1 MSSVIGTIKFVIGQV
16 FVIAQDGTQRQVS
29 AGDHIYRGEQVA
41 TGNAGAVSISLPD
54 GRTLDLGRDSQW
66 SESQSTGTTTEHR
79 AAESQD
85 VASVQEAIAKGLD
98 PTQSLE
104 ATAAGGNATTTDIGE
119 AGDGG
124 GHRENVVLDLT
135 GNVVDPT
142 SGYETGTLTSA
153 SDVSSEDTSG
163 GTRSSTVSTDTS
175 SEAASADTT
184 APSLVISFAED
195 GKVEFKFSETPKD
208 FDLTDITVDHGSI
221 TGLTQDPNDPTHW
234 VAILTPESDYEGS
247 VSVTVPDGSYTDD
260 AGNPGQGAEGNVTV
274 DTLAPEATITID
286 PITADDRIN
295 LAESG
300 ETQTITGRVGGEVKI
315 GDTVTV
321 TIGGN
326 TYKTSVVDDD
336 DGNYVWSVDVA
347 GSTLADNSQ
356 IHAEVTTTDDAGN
369 LTTAT
374 GDRSYEVDLVAPEAS
389 ITIDDVTADNTVN
402 IAEAGQNQNVTG
414 RVGNDVQV
422 GDTVTVTIGDQSYQT
437 TVTASDNG
445 NVWSVSVP
453 GEVLAGN
460 NEIHAEVTTTDAA
473 GNQTTATA
481 DHGYSVD
488 TTAPEAS
495 ITIDDVT
502 ADNTVNI
509 AEAGQN
515 QNVTGR
521 VGNDVQVGD
530 TVTVTIGDQSYQ
542 TTVTASDNGN
552 VWSVSVP
559 GDVLAGNTEIHAEVT
574 TTDAAGN
581 PTTATADHGY
591 SVDTAAP
598 EASITIDDVTA
609 DNTVNIAEAGQSQ
622 NVTGRVGNDVQV
634 GDTVT
639 VTIGDQSYQT
649 TVTASDNGNVWSV
662 SVPGEV
668 LAGNTEIHAEVT
680 TTDAA
685 GNPTTA
691 SADHGYAVDT
701 TAPEAS
707 ITIDDVTADNTV
719 NIAEAGQPQAVTG
732 RVGND
737 VQVGDTVTVTIGD
750 QSYQTTVT
758 ASDNGNVWSVS
769 VPGEVL
775 AGNNEIHAEVTTTD
789 AAGNPTTASADHGYS
804 VDTAAP
810 EASITIDDVTAD
822 NTVNIAEAG
831 QPQAITGRVGNDVQ
845 VGDTVTVT
853 IGDQSYQTTVTA
865 SDNGNVWSVSVPGD
879 VLAGNNEIHAEVTTT
894 DTAGNPTTASA
905 DHSYAVDTA
914 APEASIT
921 IDDVTADNT
930 INIAEAGQPQA
941 ITGRVGNDVQVGD
954 TVTVTI
960 GDQSYQTTV
969 TASDNG
975 NVWSVSV
982 PGDVLAGNNEIHAE
996 VTTTDAAGNPTTAS
1010 ADHGYA
1016 VDTTAPEA
1024 SITIDDVTADN
1035 TVNIAE
1041 AGQNQN
1047 VTGRVGNDVQV
1058 GDTVTVTIGDQSYQ
1072 TTVTASDN
1080 GNVWSVSVPGEV
1092 LAGNSQIHAEVTTTD
1107 TAGNATTAGADHGY
1121 GVDTAAPEASITI
1134 DDVTADNTV
1143 NIAEAGQ
1150 SQNVTGRVGNDVQV
1164 GDTVTVTIG
1173 DQSYQTTVTASDNGN
1188 VWSVSVPGDV
1198 LAGNSQIHA
1207 EVTTTDNAGNA
1218 TTAAADHSYAVDTA
1232 APEASITI
1240 DDVTADNTVN
1250 IAEAGQNQNVT
1261 GRVGNDV
1268 QVGDTVT
1275 VTIGD
1280 QSYQTTVTASDN
1292 GNVWSVSVP
1301 GDVLAGN
1308 SQIHAEVTTTD
1319 GAGNA
1324 TTAGADH
1331 SYIVDTAAPEAS
1343 ITIDD
1348 VTADNTVNIAEA
1360 GQPQAITGRV
1370 GNDVQV
1376 GDTVTV
1382 TIGDQSYQTTVTASD
1397 NGNVWSVSVPGD
1409 VLAGNSQIHA
1419 EVTTTDEAGN
1429 PTTATADHGYSVDTT
1444 APEAS
1449 ITIDDVTAD
1458 NTVNIAEAGQ
1468 SQNVTGRVGNDVQ
1481 VGDTVTVTIGDQSY
1495 QTTVTASDN
1504 GNVWSVSVPGDVLA
1518 GNNEIHA
1525 EVTTTD
1531 AAGNPT
1537 TASADHGYAV
1547 DTTAPEASITIDDVT
1562 SDNTVNIAE
1571 SAQNQNVTGRVGNDV
1586 QVGDTVTVTIGDQSY
1601 QTTVTASDNGN
1612 VWSVSVP
1619 GDVLAGNSQ
1628 IHAEVTTTDGAGN
1641 ATTAGADHSYAV
1653 DTAAPEASITIDDV
1667 TGDNTVNI
1675 AESGQNQ
1682 NVTGRVGNDV
1692 QVGDTVTVTIG
1703 DQSYQTTVT
1712 ASDNGNVWSVSVP
1725 GDVLAGNNDI
1735 HAEVTTTDAAGNP
1748 TTASA
1753 DHGYAVDTAAPEAS
1767 ITIDDV
1773 TADNT
1778 VNIAEAGQN
1787 QNVTGRV
1794 GNDVQVG
1801 DTVTVTIG
1809 DQSYQ
1814 TTVTA
1819 SDNGNVWSVS
1829 VPGDVL
1835 AGNTEIHA
1843 EVTTTDAAGNPTTAS
1858 ADHGYSVDT

>member
-54 GRTLDLGRDSQW
+54 GRTLDLGRDSHW

-422 GDTVTVTIGDQSYQT
+422 GDTVTVTIGDQTYQT

-460 NEIHAEVTTTDAA
+460 ND
-473 GNQTTATA
+473 
-481 DHGYSVD
+481 
-488 TTAPEAS
+488 
-495 ITIDDVT
+495 
-502 ADNTVNI
+502 
-509 AEAGQN
+509 
-515 QNVTGR
+515 
-521 VGNDVQVGD
+521 
-530 TVTVTIGDQSYQ
+530 
-542 TTVTASDNGN
+542 
-552 VWSVSVP
+552 
-559 GDVLAGNTEIHAEVT
+559 
-574 TTDAAGN
+574 
-581 PTTATADHGY
+581 
-591 SVDTAAP
+591 
-598 EASITIDDVTA
+598 
-609 DNTVNIAEAGQSQ
+609 
-622 NVTGRVGNDVQV
+622 
-634 GDTVT
+634 
-639 VTIGDQSYQT
+639 
-649 TVTASDNGNVWSV
+649 
-662 SVPGEV
+662 
-668 LAGNTEIHAEVT
+668 IHAEVT

-701 TAPEAS
+701 A
-707 ITIDDVTADNTV
+707 
-719 NIAEAGQPQAVTG
+719 
-732 RVGND
+732 
-737 VQVGDTVTVTIGD
+737 
-750 QSYQTTVT
+750 
-758 ASDNGNVWSVS
+758 
-769 VPGEVL
+769 
-775 AGNNEIHAEVTTTD
+775 
-789 AAGNPTTASADHGYS
+789 
-804 VDTAAP
+804 
-810 EASITIDDVTAD
+810 
-822 NTVNIAEAG
+822 
-831 QPQAITGRVGNDVQ
+831 
-845 VGDTVTVT
+845 
-853 IGDQSYQTTVTA
+853 
-865 SDNGNVWSVSVPGD
+865 
-879 VLAGNNEIHAEVTTT
+879 
-894 DTAGNPTTASA
+894 
-905 DHSYAVDTA
+905 
-914 APEASIT
+914 
-921 IDDVTADNT
+921 
-930 INIAEAGQPQA
+930 
-941 ITGRVGNDVQVGD
+941 
-954 TVTVTI
+954 
-960 GDQSYQTTV
+960 
-969 TASDNG
+969 
-975 NVWSVSV
+975 
-982 PGDVLAGNNEIHAE
+982 
-996 VTTTDAAGNPTTAS
+996 
-1010 ADHGYA
+1010 
-1016 VDTTAPEA
+1016 
-1024 SITIDDVTADN
+1024 
-1035 TVNIAE
+1035 
-1041 AGQNQN
+1041 
-1047 VTGRVGNDVQV
+1047 
-1058 GDTVTVTIGDQSYQ
+1058 
-1072 TTVTASDN
+1072 
-1080 GNVWSVSVPGEV
+1080 
-1092 LAGNSQIHAEVTTTD
+1092 
-1107 TAGNATTAGADHGY
+1107 
-1121 GVDTAAPEASITI
+1121 
-1134 DDVTADNTV
+1134 
-1143 NIAEAGQ
+1143 
-1150 SQNVTGRVGNDVQV
+1150 
-1164 GDTVTVTIG
+1164 
-1173 DQSYQTTVTASDNGN
+1173 
-1188 VWSVSVPGDV
+1188 
-1198 LAGNSQIHA
+1198 
-1207 EVTTTDNAGNA
+1207 
-1218 TTAAADHSYAVDTA
+1218 
-1232 APEASITI
+1232 
-1240 DDVTADNTVN
+1240 
-1250 IAEAGQNQNVT
+1250 
-1261 GRVGNDV
+1261 
-1268 QVGDTVT
+1268 
-1275 VTIGD
+1275 
-1280 QSYQTTVTASDN
+1280 
-1292 GNVWSVSVP
+1292 
-1301 GDVLAGN
+1301 
-1308 SQIHAEVTTTD
+1308 
-1319 GAGNA
+1319 
-1324 TTAGADH
+1324 
-1331 SYIVDTAAPEAS
+1331 
-1343 ITIDD
+1343 
-1348 VTADNTVNIAEA
+1348 
-1360 GQPQAITGRV
+1360 
-1370 GNDVQV
+1370 
-1376 GDTVTV
+1376 
-1382 TIGDQSYQTTVTASD
+1382 
-1397 NGNVWSVSVPGD
+1397 
-1409 VLAGNSQIHA
+1409 
-1419 EVTTTDEAGN
+1419 
-1429 PTTATADHGYSVDTT
+1429 

-1547 DTTAPEASITIDDVT
+1547 DTAAPEASITIDDVT
-1562 SDNTVNIAE
+1562 ADNTVNIAEAGQPQAITGRVGNDVQVGDTVTVTIGDQSYQTTVTASDNGNVWSVSVPGDVLAGNSQIHAEVTTTDSAGNATTAGADHGYGVDTAAPEASITIDDVTADNTVNIAEAGKSQNVTGRVGNDVQVGDTVTVTIGDQSYQTTVTASDNGNVWSVSVPGDVLAGNSQIHAEVTTTDEAGNPTTASAVHGYAVDTAAPEASITIDDVTADNTVNIAE

-1667 TGDNTVNI
+1667 T
-1675 AESGQNQ
+1675 
-1682 NVTGRVGNDV
+1682 
-1692 QVGDTVTVTIG
+1692 
-1703 DQSYQTTVT
+1703 
-1712 ASDNGNVWSVSVP
+1712 
-1725 GDVLAGNNDI
+1725 
-1735 HAEVTTTDAAGNP
+1735 
-1748 TTASA
+1748 
-1753 DHGYAVDTAAPEAS
+1753 
-1767 ITIDDV
+1767 
-1773 TADNT
+1773 ADNT

-1843 EVTTTDAAGNPTTAS
+1843 EVTTTDGAGNATTAAADHSYAVDTAAPEASITIDDVTGDNTVNIAEAGQNQNVTGRVGNDVQVGDTVTVTIGDQSYQTTVTASDNGNVWSVSVPGDVLAGNSQIHAEVTTTDAAGNPTTAT
-1858 ADHGYSVDT
+1858 ADHGYSVDTAAPEASITIDDVTGDNTVNIAEAGQPQAITGRVGNDVQVGDTVTVTIGDQSYQTTVTASDNGNVWSVSVPGDVLAGNTEIHAEVTTTDAAGNPTTATADHGYSVDTTAPEAS

>member
-16 FVIAQDGTQRQVS
+16 FVTAQDGTQRQVS

-374 GDRSYEVDLVAPEAS
+374 DDRSYEVDLVAPEAS
-389 ITIDDVTADNTVN
+389 ITIDDVTSDNTVN
-402 IAEAGQNQNVTG
+402 IAE
-414 RVGNDVQV
+414 
-422 GDTVTVTIGDQSYQT
+422 S
-437 TVTASDNG
+437 
-445 NVWSVSVP
+445 
-453 GEVLAGN
+453 
-460 NEIHAEVTTTDAA
+460 
-473 GNQTTATA
+473 
-481 DHGYSVD
+481 
-488 TTAPEAS
+488 
-495 ITIDDVT
+495 
-502 ADNTVNI
+502 
-509 AEAGQN
+509 GQN

-559 GDVLAGNTEIHAEVT
+559 GDVLAGNT
-574 TTDAAGN
+574 D
-581 PTTATADHGY
+581 
-591 SVDTAAP
+591 
-598 EASITIDDVTA
+598 
-609 DNTVNIAEAGQSQ
+609 
-622 NVTGRVGNDVQV
+622 
-634 GDTVT
+634 
-639 VTIGDQSYQT
+639 
-649 TVTASDNGNVWSV
+649 
-662 SVPGEV
+662 
-668 LAGNTEIHAEVT
+668 
-680 TTDAA
+680 
-685 GNPTTA
+685 
-691 SADHGYAVDT
+691 
-701 TAPEAS
+701 
-707 ITIDDVTADNTV
+707 
-719 NIAEAGQPQAVTG
+719 
-732 RVGND
+732 
-737 VQVGDTVTVTIGD
+737 
-750 QSYQTTVT
+750 
-758 ASDNGNVWSVS
+758 
-769 VPGEVL
+769 
-775 AGNNEIHAEVTTTD
+775 
-789 AAGNPTTASADHGYS
+789 
-804 VDTAAP
+804 
-810 EASITIDDVTAD
+810 
-822 NTVNIAEAG
+822 
-831 QPQAITGRVGNDVQ
+831 
-845 VGDTVTVT
+845 
-853 IGDQSYQTTVTA
+853 
-865 SDNGNVWSVSVPGD
+865 
-879 VLAGNNEIHAEVTTT
+879 
-894 DTAGNPTTASA
+894 
-905 DHSYAVDTA
+905 
-914 APEASIT
+914 
-921 IDDVTADNT
+921 
-930 INIAEAGQPQA
+930 
-941 ITGRVGNDVQVGD
+941 
-954 TVTVTI
+954 
-960 GDQSYQTTV
+960 
-969 TASDNG
+969 
-975 NVWSVSV
+975 
-982 PGDVLAGNNEIHAE
+982 
-996 VTTTDAAGNPTTAS
+996 
-1010 ADHGYA
+1010 
-1016 VDTTAPEA
+1016 
-1024 SITIDDVTADN
+1024 
-1035 TVNIAE
+1035 
-1041 AGQNQN
+1041 
-1047 VTGRVGNDVQV
+1047 
-1058 GDTVTVTIGDQSYQ
+1058 
-1072 TTVTASDN
+1072 
-1080 GNVWSVSVPGEV
+1080 
-1092 LAGNSQIHAEVTTTD
+1092 
-1107 TAGNATTAGADHGY
+1107 
-1121 GVDTAAPEASITI
+1121 
-1134 DDVTADNTV
+1134 
-1143 NIAEAGQ
+1143 
-1150 SQNVTGRVGNDVQV
+1150 
-1164 GDTVTVTIG
+1164 
-1173 DQSYQTTVTASDNGN
+1173 
-1188 VWSVSVPGDV
+1188 
-1198 LAGNSQIHA
+1198 
-1207 EVTTTDNAGNA
+1207 
-1218 TTAAADHSYAVDTA
+1218 
-1232 APEASITI
+1232 
-1240 DDVTADNTVN
+1240 
-1250 IAEAGQNQNVT
+1250 
-1261 GRVGNDV
+1261 
-1268 QVGDTVT
+1268 
-1275 VTIGD
+1275 
-1280 QSYQTTVTASDN
+1280 
-1292 GNVWSVSVP
+1292 
-1301 GDVLAGN
+1301 
-1308 SQIHAEVTTTD
+1308 IHAEVTTTD

-1382 TIGDQSYQTTVTASD
+1382 TIGDQSYQTTVTTSD

-1409 VLAGNSQIHA
+1409 VLAGNNDIHA
-1419 EVTTTDEAGN
+1419 EVTTTDAAGN
-1429 PTTATADHGYSVDTT
+1429 PTTAGADHSYAVDTA

-1468 SQNVTGRVGNDVQ
+1468 PQAITGRVGNDVQ

-1504 GNVWSVSVPGDVLA
+1504 GNVWSVSVPGEVLA
-1518 GNNEIHA
+1518 GNSQIHA

-1531 AAGNPT
+1531 GAGNAT
-1537 TASADHGYAV
+1537 TAGADHSYAV
-1547 DTTAPEASITIDDVT
+1547 DTAAPEASITIDDVT
-1562 SDNTVNIAE
+1562 GDNTVNIAE
-1571 SAQNQNVTGRVGNDV
+1571 AGQPQAITGRVGNDV

-1641 ATTAGADHSYAV
+1641 ATTAGADHGYTVDTAAPEASITIDDVTSDNTVNIAEAGQPQAITGRVGNDVRVGDTVTVTIGDQSYQTTVTASDNGNVWSVSVPGDVLAGNTEIHAEVTTTDAAGNPTTATADHGYSVDTTAPEVSITIDDVTGDNTINIAEAGQPQAITGRVGNDVQVGDTVTVTIGDQTYQTTVTASDNGNVWSVSVPGEVLAGNSQIHAEVTTTDNAGNATTAGADHGYAV

-1667 TGDNTVNI
+1667 TADNTVNIAEAGQPQVITGRVGNDVQVGDTVTVTIGDQSYQTTVTASDNGNVWSVSVPGDVLAGNSQIHAEVTTTDNAGNATTAGADHSYSVDTAAPEASITIDDVTSDNTVNI

-1748 TTASA
+1748 TTA
-1753 DHGYAVDTAAPEAS
+1753 
-1767 ITIDDV
+1767 
-1773 TADNT
+1773 
-1778 VNIAEAGQN
+1778 
-1787 QNVTGRV
+1787 
-1794 GNDVQVG
+1794 
-1801 DTVTVTIG
+1801 
-1809 DQSYQ
+1809 
-1814 TTVTA
+1814 
-1819 SDNGNVWSVS
+1819 
-1829 VPGDVL
+1829 
-1835 AGNTEIHA
+1835 
-1843 EVTTTDAAGNPTTAS
+1843 
-1858 ADHGYSVDT
+1858 